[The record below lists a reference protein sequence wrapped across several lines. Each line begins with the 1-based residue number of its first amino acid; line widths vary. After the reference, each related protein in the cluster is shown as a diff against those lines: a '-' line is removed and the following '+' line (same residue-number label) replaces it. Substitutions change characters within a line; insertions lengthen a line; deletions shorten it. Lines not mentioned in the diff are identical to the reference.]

1 MQTAKNISKYLLSLG
16 AILLLSTYLYYD
28 NSSTF
33 GHILTFLSVTTGFTI
48 TALSIIATSNFS
60 KDLYKKETPDD
71 NSKTLL
77 HKLVDKFEKSTVT
90 FVSAI
95 ILILIFSLLIEPTNF
110 NEWSF
115 SNTNISLKTVLSGL
129 IWFLTFRSIWLFIVL
144 LRMFSKF
151 VIQSAKR
158 Q

>member
-1 MQTAKNISKYLLSLG
+1 MQTAKNISKYLLSVG
-16 AILLLSTYLYYD
+16 AIFLLSTYLYFD

-60 KDLYKKETPDD
+60 KDLYKKEAPDD

-77 HKLVDKFEKSTVT
+77 HQLVGKFEKSTLT
-90 FVSAI
+90 FASAI
-95 ILILIFSLLIEPTNF
+95 VLILIFSLIEPTNF
-110 NEWSF
+110 KEWSF
-115 SNTNISLKTVLSGL
+115 FNTTISFKTVLSGS
-129 IWFLTFRSIWLFIVL
+129 IWFLTFMSIWLFVDL

>member
-1 MQTAKNISKYLLSLG
+1 MQTAKNILKYLLSLG
-16 AILLLSTYLYYD
+16 AILLLSTYFHFD

-33 GHILTFLSVTTGFTI
+33 GHILTFLSITTGFTI

-60 KDLYKKETPDD
+60 KDLYKKEAPDD

-77 HKLVDKFEKSTVT
+77 HQLVGKFEKSTLT
-90 FVSAI
+90 FVSVI
-95 ILILIFSLLIEPTNF
+95 ILILIFSLVEPTNLK
-110 NEWSF
+110 EWSF
-115 SNTNISLKTVLSGL
+115 SNTVISLKTILSGS
-129 IWFLTFRSIWLFIVL
+129 IWFLTFRSIWLFVDL

>member
-1 MQTAKNISKYLLSLG
+1 MQTAKNISKYLLSFG
-16 AILLLSTYLYYD
+16 TIFLLSTYLHFD

-48 TALSIIATSNFS
+48 TALSIIAISNFS
-60 KDLYKKETPDD
+60 KDLYKKEAPDD
-71 NSKTLL
+71 NSKSIL
-77 HKLVDKFEKSTVT
+77 HRLVAKFEKSTIT

-95 ILILIFSLLIEPTNF
+95 ILILIFSLVKPINF
-110 NEWSF
+110 KEWSYY
-115 SNTNISLKTVLSGL
+115 NTVISLKTVLSGL
-129 IWFLTFRSIWLFIVL
+129 IWFLTFRSVWLFIAL
-144 LRMFSKF
+144 LKMFSKF

>member
-1 MQTAKNISKYLLSLG
+1 MQTAKNISIYLLSLG
-16 AILLLSTYLYYD
+16 AILLLSTILHFD

-33 GHILTFLSVTTGFTI
+33 GHILTFLSIITGFTI

-60 KDLYKKETPDD
+60 KDLYKKEAPDD
-71 NSKTLL
+71 NSKTIL
-77 HKLVDKFEKSTVT
+77 HQLVAKFEKSTIT

-95 ILILIFSLLIEPTNF
+95 ILILIFSLVEPINF
-110 NEWSF
+110 KEWSF
-115 SNTNISLKTVLSGL
+115 SNTVISLKTVLSGL

-144 LRMFSKF
+144 LKMFSKF

>member
-16 AILLLSTYLYYD
+16 AILLLSTYLHFD

-33 GHILTFLSVTTGFTI
+33 GHILTFLSITTGFTI
-48 TALSIIATSNFS
+48 TALSIIATSIFS
-60 KDLYKKETPDD
+60 KDLYKMEAPDD
-71 NSKTLL
+71 NSKTIL
-77 HKLVDKFEKSTVT
+77 HQLVDKFEKSTIT

-95 ILILIFSLLIEPTNF
+95 ILILIFSLVEPINF
-110 NEWSF
+110 KEWSF
-115 SNTNISLKTVLSGL
+115 SNTVISLKTVLSGL

-144 LRMFSKF
+144 IKMFSKF

>member
-1 MQTAKNISKYLLSLG
+1 MQTAKNISKYLLSVG
-16 AILLLSTYLYYD
+16 AIFLLSTYLHFD

-60 KDLYKKETPDD
+60 KDLYKKEAPDD

-77 HKLVDKFEKSTVT
+77 HQLVAKFEKSTIT
-90 FVSAI
+90 FASAI
-95 ILILIFSLLIEPTNF
+95 VLILIFSLIEPTNLK
-110 NEWSF
+110 EWSF
-115 SNTNISLKTVLSGL
+115 FNITISLKTVLSGS
-129 IWFLTFRSIWLFIVL
+129 IWFLTFRSIWLFLDL
-144 LRMFSKF
+144 LKMFSKF

>member
-16 AILLLSTYLYYD
+16 VILLLSTYLHFD

-33 GHILTFLSVTTGFTI
+33 GYILTFLSVTTGFTI

-60 KDLYKKETPDD
+60 KDLYKKEAPDD

-77 HKLVDKFEKSTVT
+77 HQLVAKFEKSTIT

-95 ILILIFSLLIEPTNF
+95 ILILVFSLVEPTNF
-110 NEWSF
+110 KEWSF
-115 SNTNISLKTVLSGL
+115 SNTVISLKTVLSGL
-129 IWFLTFRSIWLFIVL
+129 IWFLTFRSIWLFLDL
-144 LRMFSKF
+144 LKMFSKF

>member
-16 AILLLSTYLYYD
+16 AILLLSTILHFD

-60 KDLYKKETPDD
+60 KDLYKKEAPDD

-77 HKLVDKFEKSTVT
+77 HQLVAKFEKSTIT

-95 ILILIFSLLIEPTNF
+95 ILILVFSLVEPTNF
-110 NEWSF
+110 KEWSF
-115 SNTNISLKTVLSGL
+115 SNTVISLKTVLSGL
-129 IWFLTFRSIWLFIVL
+129 IWFLTFRSIWLFLDL
-144 LRMFSKF
+144 LKMFSKF

>member
-1 MQTAKNISKYLLSLG
+1 MQTAKNITKYLLSLG
-16 AILLLSTYLYYD
+16 IIYLLSTYLHFE

-33 GHILTFLSVTTGFTI
+33 DHILTFLSVTTGFTI

-60 KDLYKKETPDD
+60 KELYKKDAPTD

-77 HKLVDKFEKSTVT
+77 HLFVAKFEKSTIT
-90 FVSAI
+90 FASAI
-95 ILILIFSLLIEPTNF
+95 ILILIFSLVEPIKF
-110 NEWSF
+110 KEWSLF
-115 SNTNISLKTVLSGL
+115 NTVISLKTVLSGL
-129 IWFLTFRSIWLFIVL
+129 IWFLTFRSIFLFLDL
-144 LRMFSKF
+144 LKMFSKF